1 MQILYPKLR
10 ESDVLVIATPV
21 YTQLPGDLQNF
32 INRLCPI
39 MNPELRM
46 LERHTRAKLRDDVN
60 TKKIV
65 LVSVCGWWE
74 MCNFETVEKIIQ
86 ELSKTT
92 TVEFACALLRPLSY
106 AMYSNGELTENGKNI
121 FEYAKKAGRE
131 LVKESKIKKDTL
143 DRISHPLIT
152 KEQYMNFL

>member
-60 TKKIV
+60 
-65 LVSVCGWWE
+65 
-74 MCNFETVEKIIQ
+74 
-86 ELSKTT
+86 
-92 TVEFACALLRPLSY
+92 
-106 AMYSNGELTENGKNI
+106 
-121 FEYAKKAGRE
+121 
-131 LVKESKIKKDTL
+131 IKKLYLFQFVAGGKCATL
-143 DRISHPLIT
+143 KR
-152 KEQYMNFL
+152 